1 MSTGM
6 ATPLPQWMRLLGAGL
21 TGLLAVL
28 FVVVLQQTREQGQR
42 LQQLQDKVQ
51 TIENANDLER
61 TNALEDQLRST
72 VERLQTL
79 EGIEQKVQSLSSQVQ
94 TLRDL
99 QRSRWISASSLVL
112 FSRAPSRSS
121 SSSRRKVRDSPIAL
135 SASRLWLNEAS
146 TSD

>member
-61 TNALEDQLRST
+61 TNALEGQLRST

-99 QRSRWISASSLVL
+99 QRSRSSL
-112 FSRAPSRSS
+112 FPYDSREPGPRSL
-121 SSSRRKVRDSPIAL
+121 PAL
-135 SASRLWLNEAS
+135 PQLP
-146 TSD
+146 

>member
-1 MSTGM
+1 MS
-6 ATPLPQWMRLLGAGL
+6 TPLPQWMRLLGAGL

-61 TNALEDQLRST
+61 TNALEEQLRST
-72 VERLQTL
+72 VERLQAL
-79 EGIEQKVQSLSSQVQ
+79 EDIEQKVQSLSSQVQ

-99 QRSRWISASSLVL
+99 QRSRSSL
-112 FSRAPSRSS
+112 FPYESGGPSR
-121 SSSRRKVRDSPIAL
+121 PLPAL
-135 SASRLWLNEAS
+135 PQLP
-146 TSD
+146 